1 MGNRKYVVFV
11 IIALMIL
18 YGVFDGKRFD
28 NIEQTTTNN
37 YQKAEF
43 YVDSGN
49 KDESIQRANKMTLL
63 HLKQIIATPNDTRL
77 YCSDTANACTD
88 DNGKIYHEDDKYYKF
103 TDDDDTSL
111 EILKRARENHVD
123 VIQTTKINDNNDDKD
138 IGDYV
143 SIKSLKKMIKNGKEF
158 FKKAIE
164 TGKWK

>member
-11 IIALMIL
+11 IVALMIL

-28 NIEQTTTNN
+28 NTEQAEINN

-43 YVDSGN
+43 YVDTGN

-63 HLKQIIATPNDTRL
+63 HLKQISATPKDTTLYCNDTV
-77 YCSDTANACTD
+77 NACTD
-88 DNGKIYHEDDKYYKF
+88 DNGKIYHEDDKDYKF
-103 TDDDDTSL
+103 TDSGDTSL
-111 EILKRARENHVD
+111 AILKKARENHVD
-123 VIQTTKINDNNDDKD
+123 VIQTTKVNDNNDDKD
-138 IGDYV
+138 IGDYI
-143 SIKSLKKMIKNGKEF
+143 SIKSLKKMIENGKEF